1 MIFRMEE
8 WLKHDVSRSVDAS
21 LKDDLCVH
29 IVQMFGV
36 LERRFDQ
43 LLEVHKDLDVVL
55 CIFMYHNS
63 LQFLDK
69 EHSNTIENKK
79 RKKKISRVLM
89 KNPAEN
95 DRFHDPKVSKVGMP
109 KSVRSQYLLRQ
120 IFWRAPTAQWPG
132 AKCPWHSSQHQSERP
147 QSSKFSHRP
156 WSCCL

>member
-21 LKDDLCVH
+21 LKDDLFVH
-29 IVQMFGV
+29 MVQMFGV

-79 RKKKISRVLM
+79 RKKKDFTSTDEEPSREWPISWS
-89 KNPAEN
+89 KGIQSWYA
-95 DRFHDPKVSKVGMP
+95 KVGQVAVFAAPDFLARSNSAMAWGQVPMAFIAAP
-109 KSVRSQYLLRQ
+109 KWKASVV
-120 IFWRAPTAQWPG
+120 
-132 AKCPWHSSQHQSERP
+132 
-147 QSSKFSHRP
+147 
-156 WSCCL
+156 